1 MLLLYEKKKHNIR
14 TYRKIQSNEFSF
26 HFIITDKQER
36 RFRLFSM
43 FLAVLAFTLN
53 AFRNYF
59 MFNHQQ
65 NPIDDNDD
73 DGEYDEEEEIDTGID
88 YRMHQLFC

>member
-1 MLLLYEKKKHNIR
+1 
-14 TYRKIQSNEFSF
+14 
-26 HFIITDKQER
+26 
-36 RFRLFSM
+36 M

-53 AFRNYF
+53 AFRNYS

-73 DGEYDEEEEIDTGID
+73 DDGEYDEEEIDTGID
-88 YRMHQLFC
+88 NRMHQLFC